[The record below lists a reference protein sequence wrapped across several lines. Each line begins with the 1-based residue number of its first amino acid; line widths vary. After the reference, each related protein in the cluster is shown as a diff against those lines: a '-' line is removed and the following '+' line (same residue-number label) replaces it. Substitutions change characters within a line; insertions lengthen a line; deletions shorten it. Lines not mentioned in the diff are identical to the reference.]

1 MGIFSRLADIINSN
15 LTAILDRA
23 EDPEKIIRLM
33 IQEMEETLVEVRSTA
48 ARLIADRK
56 ETTRTLDRLSEAQ
69 AEWQRKAEL
78 ALSRGREDLAKGAL
92 VERAKLEHTAEVL
105 AADVDGLDAAL
116 TRHED
121 DIAKLEAKLREA
133 RAKQKTIQARQETAT
148 SQLKVRRR
156 IHDKRIED
164 AFTRFEHMERRIDA
178 VEGEVES
185 FDLGKGKSLSDEIA
199 ELEAESAIM
208 NELENLKTRVG
219 GKDAATGRK

>member
-56 ETTRTLDRLSEAQ
+56 ETKRTLDRLAEAQ

-92 VERAKLEHTAEVL
+92 VERAKLERTAEVL
-105 AADVDGLDAAL
+105 AADVGGLDAAL

>member
-23 EDPEKIIRLM
+23 EEPEKIIRLM

-56 ETTRTLDRLSEAQ
+56 EARRTLDRLDEAQ
-69 AEWQRKAEL
+69 AEWRRKAEM
-78 ALSRGREDLAKGAL
+78 AVSRGREDLAKGAL
-92 VERAKLEHTAEVL
+92 MERAKLERTAETL
-105 AADVDGLDAAL
+105 AIDVDGLDGAL
-116 TRHED
+116 ARHED
-121 DIAKLEAKLREA
+121 DIAKLEAKLGEA

-156 IHDKRIED
+156 IHDKRIDE
-164 AFTRFEHMERRIDA
+164 AFARFEHMERRIDA

-185 FDLGKGKSLSDEIA
+185 FDLGKGRSLSDEIA
-199 ELEAESAIM
+199 ELEGEAAIM
-208 NELENLKTRVG
+208 NELESLKTRLG
-219 GKDAATGRK
+219 GKDAATDRK

>member
-56 ETTRTLDRLSEAQ
+56 ETKRTLDRLAEAQ

-92 VERAKLEHTAEVL
+92 VERAKLERTAEVL
-105 AADVDGLDAAL
+105 AADVGGLDAAL

-185 FDLGKGKSLSDEIA
+185 FDLGKGKSLSDEIV

>member
-56 ETTRTLDRLSEAQ
+56 ETKRTLDRLAEAQ

-78 ALSRGREDLAKGAL
+78 AVSRGREDLAKGAL
-92 VERAKLEHTAEVL
+92 VERAKLERTAEVL
-105 AADVDGLDAAL
+105 AADVGGLDAAL

-148 SQLKVRRR
+148 SQLKVRWR
-156 IHDKRIED
+156 IDDKRIED
-164 AFTRFEHMERRIDA
+164 AFARFEHMERRIDA

-185 FDLGKGKSLSDEIA
+185 FDLGKGKSLSEEIA

-208 NELENLKTRVG
+208 NELESLKTRVG

>member
-56 ETTRTLDRLSEAQ
+56 EARRTLGRLGEAQ
-69 AEWQRKAEL
+69 AEWRRKAEL
-78 ALSRGREDLAKGAL
+78 AVSRDREDLAKGGL
-92 VERAKLEHTAEVL
+92 MERAKLERTAETL
-105 AADVDGLDAAL
+105 AVDVDGLDSAL

-121 DIAKLEAKLREA
+121 DIAKLEAKLNEA

-164 AFTRFEHMERRIDA
+164 AFARFEHMERRIDT

-185 FDLGKGKSLSDEIA
+185 FDLGKGRSLADEIA
-199 ELEAESAIM
+199 ELEGEAAIM
-208 NELENLKTRVG
+208 NELESLKTRLG
-219 GKDAATGRK
+219 GKDAATDRK

>member
-15 LTAILDRA
+15 LTVILDKA
-23 EDPEKIIRLM
+23 EEPEKIIRLM

-56 ETTRTLDRLSEAQ
+56 ETKRTLDRLAEAQ

-92 VERAKLEHTAEVL
+92 VERAKLERTAEVL
-105 AADVDGLDAAL
+105 AADVGGLDAAL

-185 FDLGKGKSLSDEIA
+185 FDLGKGKSLSDEIV

>member
-1 MGIFSRLADIINSN
+1 M
-15 LTAILDRA
+15 
-23 EDPEKIIRLM
+23 
-33 IQEMEETLVEVRSTA
+33 
-48 ARLIADRK
+48 
-56 ETTRTLDRLSEAQ
+56 
-69 AEWQRKAEL
+69 
-78 ALSRGREDLAKGAL
+78 GREAGQALAHELGHGLEAVALHEGLQACAQVADHLVAVQHGAGADLHRVGAHQQEL
-92 VERAKLEHTAEVL
+92 HGVL
-105 AADVDGLDAAL
+105 GGLDAAL

>member
-56 ETTRTLDRLSEAQ
+56 EARRSLDRLDEAQ
-69 AEWQRKAEL
+69 AEWRRKAEM
-78 ALSRGREDLAKGAL
+78 AVSRGREDLAKGAL
-92 VERAKLEHTAEVL
+92 MERAKLERTAETL
-105 AADVDGLDAAL
+105 AVDVDGLDGAL
-116 TRHED
+116 SRHED
-121 DIAKLEAKLREA
+121 DIAKLEAKLGEA

-156 IHDKRIED
+156 IHDKRIDE
-164 AFTRFEHMERRIDA
+164 AFARFEHMERRIDA

-185 FDLGKGKSLSDEIA
+185 FDLGKGRSLADEIA
-199 ELEAESAIM
+199 ELEGEAAIM
-208 NELENLKTRVG
+208 NELESLKMRLG
-219 GKDAATGRK
+219 GKDAATDRK